1 MTSLSPAGGGRGWNF
16 LHYIHLVLFIL
27 IIFLKKF
34 FESIH
39 IILRHKIN
47 VTVKKNPPPA
57 PASGGQFLM
66 SFLFKNN
73 SNFFRGFRLTSFS
86 SSYHLINYVLILL
99 FIAISF
105 SDLQAARIKD
115 IATIEGTSGM
125 QVIGYG
131 LVSGLGQAGDSPQSS
146 ITMQSVVNM
155 LKRFGLTVPTS
166 NPKIRNVAAVMV
178 TATIPAFSRK
188 GSKVDV
194 QVSSIG
200 DSKTLQ
206 GGVLLMTPLS
216 TAQGVILGMAQGAV
230 SVGGY
235 DYESLG
241 SRTARNFVTTG
252 RVPNGLILETEVEG
266 QLLENQILR
275 IVLRE
280 PDFTTATRVATA
292 INGVAGLQNAATA
305 VDAASIQVQ
314 IPANITQQQLV
325 ATISQIELLNV
336 TADPVARVVI
346 NERTGT
352 IVVGGNVE
360 LLPAVVAHSGLE
372 ISIQRQVIV
381 PQPAPFTIRPTQP
394 AETASITTQEQLNP
408 ATALVVSGATVTD
421 MANALNQLKVS
432 PRDLISI
439 FQALKEAGALQGEL
453 VIQ

>member
-1 MTSLSPAGGGRGWNF
+1 MNKIKEHIKYFCHSERSEESRKMFLKQLLSGFFTSFRMTKERNDVILKRSEGSIKMFLKQLFSGFFTSFRMTEKNSNYSNSLLKLKSVKFAIVF
-16 LHYIHLVLFIL
+16 LL
-27 IIFLKKF
+27 IFL
-34 FESIH
+34 
-39 IILRHKIN
+39 
-47 VTVKKNPPPA
+47 T
-57 PASGGQFLM
+57 
-66 SFLFKNN
+66 
-73 SNFFRGFRLTSFS
+73 
-86 SSYHLINYVLILL
+86 
-99 FIAISF
+99 

-252 RVPNGLILETEVEG
+252 RVPNGLILETGVEG
-266 QLLENQILR
+266 QLTENQMLR

-280 PDFTTATRVATA
+280 PDFTTASRVATA

-394 AETASITTQEQLNP
+394 AESATITTQEQLNP

>member
-1 MTSLSPAGGGRGWNF
+1 
-16 LHYIHLVLFIL
+16 
-27 IIFLKKF
+27 
-34 FESIH
+34 
-39 IILRHKIN
+39 
-47 VTVKKNPPPA
+47 
-57 PASGGQFLM
+57 
-66 SFLFKNN
+66 
-73 SNFFRGFRLTSFS
+73 
-86 SSYHLINYVLILL
+86 
-99 FIAISF
+99 
-105 SDLQAARIKD
+105 
-115 IATIEGTSGM
+115 
-125 QVIGYG
+125 
-131 LVSGLGQAGDSPQSS
+131 
-146 ITMQSVVNM
+146 
-155 LKRFGLTVPTS
+155 
-166 NPKIRNVAAVMV
+166 
-178 TATIPAFSRK
+178 
-188 GSKVDV
+188 
-194 QVSSIG
+194 
-200 DSKTLQ
+200 
-206 GGVLLMTPLS
+206 
-216 TAQGVILGMAQGAV
+216 
-230 SVGGY
+230 
-235 DYESLG
+235 
-241 SRTARNFVTTG
+241 
-252 RVPNGLILETEVEG
+252 ETEVQG

-275 IVLRE
+275 VVLRE

-292 INGVAGLQNAATA
+292 INGLAGLQNAATA

-381 PQPAPFTIRPTQP
+381 PQPAPFTLRPTQP
-394 AETASITTQEQLNP
+394 AESATITTQEQLNP